1 MTTLLDAQHSPAVR
15 ALMTRHRLRPV
26 EALPWAGAIAVYFAF
41 PDYLALGGQ
50 ILVMTLFVL
59 SLDLVLGY
67 AGIVTLGHAAFF
79 GTGAYV
85 AGILAVRGWTEPLS
99 GLVAAGAVAGAVGFL
114 TGLIVLRTR
123 GLTLLMVSLVVTQM
137 LQETANKLGWLT
149 GGADGLQGITI
160 QPVLGLFR
168 FDIFGRTAYL
178 YGLAILFL
186 AWIVARMIVHSP
198 FGRSLTG
205 IRENVTRM
213 QAIGSPVFRRRLRI
227 YVVSAALA
235 GIAGAVLTQTTQFVG
250 LQVMSFELS
259 AVVIIMLIVG
269 GIGRLYGAFIG
280 APLYMIAQDL
290 LAKEDPVNWLFYI
303 GFFLLLIVLF
313 ARGGVLGLVDRFLPR
328 SRHGGGGG

>member
-1 MTTLLDAQHSPAVR
+1 MTKTSSLQQSPAVR
-15 ALMTRHRLRPV
+15 ALLMRHRLRPI
-26 EALPWAGAIAVYFAF
+26 EALPWILAIIVYFAF

-99 GLVAAGAVAGAVGFL
+99 GLVAAGAAAGLVGLL

-123 GLTLLMVSLVVTQM
+123 GLTLLMVTLVVTQM
-137 LQETANKLGWLT
+137 LQETANKMGWLT

-160 QPVLGLFR
+160 QPILGLFR

-178 YGLAILFL
+178 YGLAVLFL
-186 AWIVARMIVHSP
+186 AWIAARFIVHSP

-205 IRENVTRM
+205 IRENETRM
-213 QAIGSPVFRRRLRI
+213 HAIGSPVFRRRLRI
-227 YVVSAALA
+227 YVVSAAMA
-235 GIAGAVLTQTTQFVG
+235 GVAGAVLTQTTQFVG
-250 LQVMSFELS
+250 LQVLSFEVS
-259 AVVIIMLIVG
+259 AVVIIMLILG

-280 APLYMIAQDL
+280 APLYMIAQDQ
-290 LAKEDPVNWLFYI
+290 LAKDDPVNWLFWI
-303 GFFLLLIVLF
+303 GLFLLLVVLF
-313 ARGGVLGLVDRFLPR
+313 ARGGVLGLADRVLPR
-328 SRHGGGGG
+328 SSHGGGNG